1 MKSIIGWTFANNLSS
16 SLYYDPIPLGVIQ
29 KNRSSSIDG
38 VSACPA
44 VKVFENRIFV
54 VRSPYTFRFR
64 AQRNNS
70 VFEFCPVFP
79 DTEVQEDILRSLIE
93 FQPKSNWRSK
103 NTPILQLSLPY
114 VFFSDVNAYV
124 NQIEAPFDCGLKNW
138 SLIQGR
144 FNIYDWQRP
153 INWSIEWIDTSQ
165 DLIIK
170 RGQPLFSLLIET
182 ENPDGTL
189 ELKYV
194 ERNDEIERVL
204 QASNSV
210 SKLTHGTF
218 GLLKEAGKKRPKKL
232 IKSAPK

>member
-1 MKSIIGWTFANNLSS
+1 MKSIIGWTYLNNLSS
-16 SLYYDPIPLGVIQ
+16 SVYFDPVPLALFQ
-29 KNRSSSIDG
+29 KNRSSSKNG

-64 AQRNNS
+64 AQKNPGGLD
-70 VFEFCPVFP
+70 FCPVFP

-93 FQPKSNWRSK
+93 FQPKSNWRSQSA
-103 NTPILQLSLPY
+103 PILQLSLPY

-124 NQIEAPFDCGLKNW
+124 NQIEAPFDCAPKNW

-182 ENPDGTL
+182 EKPDSTI
-189 ELKYV
+189 ELKYI
-194 ERNDEIERVL
+194 ERNNEIDRVL

-210 SKLTHGTF
+210 AKLTRGTF
-218 GLLKEAGKKRPKKL
+218 GLLKEAGKKRPKEL
-232 IKSAPK
+232 IKLAPK